1 MALSS
6 FKICTRLFQESTP
19 VCRSFHTCNPKYFHD
34 SSILNSM
41 PTKRKVK
48 IDPRIL
54 IENEQKK
61 RKKIENELRKL
72 ERHEGT
78 LKPIDEYDSE
88 RKLKRQV
95 SDRARTIPELPK
107 EEVLRRIQLEK
118 DWCNYTTK
126 QYKALCWS
134 INRATK
140 FSAETL
146 AELRKESEELYVQA
160 IQEDPSLL
168 SYSKSGP
175 SLTPPIEDYNF
186 PDGEY
191 NDVTKVW

>member
-1 MALSS
+1 MAFSS
-6 FKICTRLFQESTP
+6 FKICARLFQESALI
-19 VCRSFHTCNPKYFHD
+19 CNSFHTCSPQYFHD
-34 SSILNSM
+34 SRILSSM

-54 IENEQKK
+54 IEKEQRK
-61 RKKIENELRKL
+61 RKKIENELRRL
-72 ERHEGT
+72 ERKEGT
-78 LKPIDEYDSE
+78 LKPIDEYDSV

-95 SDRARTIPELPK
+95 SDRARPIPELPK

-118 DWCNYTTK
+118 DWCHYTTK
-126 QYKALCWS
+126 QYRALSWS
-134 INRATK
+134 IHQATK

-146 AELRKESEELYVQA
+146 VELRKESEELYVQA
-160 IQEDPSLL
+160 IQEDPNLL

-175 SLTPPIEDYNF
+175 SLTPPIKDYNF

-191 NDVTKVW
+191 SDVTKVW